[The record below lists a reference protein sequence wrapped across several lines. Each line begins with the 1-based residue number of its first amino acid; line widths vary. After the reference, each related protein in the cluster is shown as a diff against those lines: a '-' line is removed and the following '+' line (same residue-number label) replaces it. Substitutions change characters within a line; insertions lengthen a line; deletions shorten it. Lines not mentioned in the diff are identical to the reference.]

1 MKVKL
6 GRYSLAVNV
15 PVLGLFALG
24 LVWRLVRDVAKELAT
39 NWRLQLSA
47 GAAAAVVKALGWL

>member
-1 MKVKL
+1 MKIRA
-6 GRYSLAVNV
+6 GSFSLAVDLRAV
-15 PVLGLFALG
+15 AVFALG
-24 LVWRLVRDVAKELAT
+24 LAWRLVRDVAKELAT